1 MLVNLE
7 NDSEYEMW
15 KKRKFS
21 HYPIN
26 PNEIK
31 IKIIN
36 EAIRKIKK
44 NYYNPRSKK
53 VAGLIANL
61 GERNFKKATLAGCL
75 IYKQNDQICLKKE

>member
-1 MLVNLE
+1 MTKSKEKVLIK
-7 NDSEYEMW
+7 S
-15 KKRKFS
+15 KKFYS
-21 HYPIN
+21 FN
-26 PNEIK
+26 NEIK

-61 GERNFKKATLAGCL
+61 GEKISKKQHLRAV
-75 IYKQNDQICLKKE
+75 